1 MESEFEKNK
10 KTNIDL
16 NTLSLL
22 YEHYRDFLIP
32 FGVIIASIL
41 VFLFVVIPQVNFY
54 LKSKDQE
61 KLELTK
67 LQNLQSS
74 IAVLK
79 SMDEAELNNNIENLS
94 AALPLNKDFAGV
106 IGAVSAVSVKTGVS
120 VMDFSLQVGDL
131 QKNTSSA
138 SFPSIPVSIKL
149 SGPYSLILNYITEM
163 YKTSPLSETLAFKIE
178 GDAAVVTQSF
188 YYKTFS
194 KTVIDE
200 NASLFSLSESEKSL
214 LTTITSWNSSTAFSR
229 SGINLGSL
237 DATPSAQGAN
247 SNPF

>member
-67 LQNLQSS
+67 LQNSQSS
-74 IAVLK
+74 TAVLK

-94 AALPLNKDFAGV
+94 AALPLINDFAGV
-106 IGAVSAVSVKTGVS
+106 IGAV
-120 VMDFSLQVGDL
+120 
-131 QKNTSSA
+131 
-138 SFPSIPVSIKL
+138 
-149 SGPYSLILNYITEM
+149 
-163 YKTSPLSETLAFKIE
+163 
-178 GDAAVVTQSF
+178 
-188 YYKTFS
+188 
-194 KTVIDE
+194 
-200 NASLFSLSESEKSL
+200 
-214 LTTITSWNSSTAFSR
+214 
-229 SGINLGSL
+229 
-237 DATPSAQGAN
+237 
-247 SNPF
+247 